1 MVFAF
6 GIVVKLP
13 GL

>member
-6 GIVVKLP
+6 GS
-13 GL
+13 